1 MKAAEM
7 KERPTFTL
15 MKQTDVQ
22 SIYHMQMPRW
32 LFSDPRYADMS
43 LDAKVA
49 YTFLLNRFQLS
60 RRNGW
65 VNDHGE
71 VFVIFPRRELA
82 RELRVGEKRVTAAF
96 QKLAELD
103 LIWEKRCGR
112 GAAHQLYLASVQPID
127 DPAYSCVPFLPEER
141 EHDGSR
147 TADMTGLTGK
157 DRPPE
162 SQEPPVPPAQNRQ
175 NDGSRTIESAVA
187 EPSNW
192 RPSYNNTSKKEQSY
206 TYVSQPVPRG
216 PADDE
221 AELMDILDACE
232 LSYFEPETAR
242 VFENAIERL
251 FYSDSF
257 RIGKAV
263 LPQSRVRSRLHLLDG
278 IILRTAASKL
288 HANVDRQIRN
298 STAYTMATIFNCIA
312 ESESDLMVDPYL
324 NSLGSPPGR

>member
-7 KERPTFTL
+7 KERPTFAL

-82 RELRVGEKRVTAAF
+82 RELRIGEKRVTAAF

-112 GAAHQLYLASVQPID
+112 GDANQIYLASVQPID
-127 DPAYSCVPFLPEER
+127 DPAYSCAPFVPEER

-147 TADMTGLTGK
+147 TADMTGLTGE
-157 DRPPE
+157 DHPLG
-162 SQEPPVPPAQNRQ
+162 SQEPPSSPVQNRQ
-175 NDGSRTIESAVA
+175 NDGSRTVETAAA
-187 EPSNW
+187 EPSDL
-192 RPSYNNTSKKEQSY
+192 RPSYNKYK
-206 TYVSQPVPRG
+206 
-216 PADDE
+216 
-221 AELMDILDACE
+221 
-232 LSYFEPETAR
+232 
-242 VFENAIERL
+242 
-251 FYSDSF
+251 
-257 RIGKAV
+257 
-263 LPQSRVRSRLHLLDG
+263 
-278 IILRTAASKL
+278 
-288 HANVDRQIRN
+288 
-298 STAYTMATIFNCIA
+298 
-312 ESESDLMVDPYL
+312 
-324 NSLGSPPGR
+324 